1 MGQADI
7 RLRHCESWQTRNCNW
22 NWNWYWD
29 LYSKLG
35 ACIRHASQVSIAI
48 VNHFDRPKGAK
59 SLTAR
64 SHKLKAPNCSAK
76 MGDFNSTRSNL
87 MRFNRSIDRLYCV
100 ACIVIVWPVTDLLL
114 LLLLLS
120 LNCFYERFMIYL
132 RFYGWSCASHNDR
145 HSTSMTTAMR
155 SPRRCDL
162 PTLIGGA
169 QRLLRFI
176 CSIMASLT
184 LSDCSG
190 APLHAMRS
198 LSGCSP
204 TPSLP
209 PLIT

>member
-1 MGQADI
+1 
-7 RLRHCESWQTRNCNW
+7 
-22 NWNWYWD
+22 
-29 LYSKLG
+29 
-35 ACIRHASQVSIAI
+35 
-48 VNHFDRPKGAK
+48 
-59 SLTAR
+59 
-64 SHKLKAPNCSAK
+64 
-76 MGDFNSTRSNL
+76 MGDSDSTRSNL

-100 ACIVIVWPVTDLLL
+100 ARIVIVWPVTDLLL
-114 LLLLLS
+114 LLLLVLLLLLS

-132 RFYGWSCASHNDR
+132 RFYGWSCTSHNDR
-145 HSTSMTTAMR
+145 HSTYDYRNAVR
-155 SPRRCDL
+155 SARRCDL
-162 PTLIGGA
+162 PILIGA

-204 TPSLP
+204 HSLP